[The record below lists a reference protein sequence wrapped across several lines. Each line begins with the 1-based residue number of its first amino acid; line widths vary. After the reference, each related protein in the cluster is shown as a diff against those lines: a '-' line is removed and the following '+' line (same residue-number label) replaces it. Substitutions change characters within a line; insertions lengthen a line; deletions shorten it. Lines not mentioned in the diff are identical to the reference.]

1 MTRPIG
7 PMERLA
13 LDAAEKV
20 EAARTAV
27 LALRESFPRT
37 DGNEDA
43 YKIVLDGTREAFAS
57 PFVAIDEATLAAAR
71 EADDAAET
79 WLVWEWDRR
88 AKAWVA
94 QIDPQGAQYRVEV
107 YPRDLLGT
115 AECDPEGPGPWQAAI
130 FTAVFGNMVPCAS
143 ADEGKAL
150 CEDHARQRGQFA
162 TEDET

>member
-20 EAARTAV
+20 KAARG
-27 LALRESFPRT
+27 ALQTLHEELMEHDPR
-37 DGNEDA
+37 GCEQMRRA
-43 YKIVLDGTREAFAS
+43 LDVAFSNPCLTVGEPRIA
-57 PFVAIDEATLAAAR
+57 LAR
-71 EADDAAET
+71 EADDDAET
-79 WLVWEWDRR
+79 WLTWEWDRR

-162 TEDET
+162 PQETT